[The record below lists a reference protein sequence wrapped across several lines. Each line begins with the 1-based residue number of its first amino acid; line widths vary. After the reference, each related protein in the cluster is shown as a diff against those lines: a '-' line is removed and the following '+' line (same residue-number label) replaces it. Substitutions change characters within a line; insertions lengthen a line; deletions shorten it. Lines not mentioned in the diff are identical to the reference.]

1 MQLHCPL
8 YTSGNKL
15 ISVLLLG
22 EKEVE
27 IHFKQEGIKNCI
39 QEAFG
44 NSFKARPETTLYL
57 AFPKHGSSFNNLIC
71 PKKDER
77 NAQWHVRSKAFS
89 AVLTSSA
96 CQGGKQSGE
105 CVSVTCPKRE
115 RRKRNAEM
123 INNNS
128 ARQSAARRKWF
139 LFGALANSSAHL
151 QGLPAD
157 QGRTRGG
164 KQENWHHSSACAIH

>member
-1 MQLHCPL
+1 MYPG
-8 YTSGNKL
+8 S
-15 ISVLLLG
+15 IR
-22 EKEVE
+22 E
-27 IHFKQEGIKNCI
+27 
-39 QEAFG
+39 
-44 NSFKARPETTLYL
+44 FKARPETTLYL

-77 NAQWHVRSKAFS
+77 NAQWHVRSKPFS